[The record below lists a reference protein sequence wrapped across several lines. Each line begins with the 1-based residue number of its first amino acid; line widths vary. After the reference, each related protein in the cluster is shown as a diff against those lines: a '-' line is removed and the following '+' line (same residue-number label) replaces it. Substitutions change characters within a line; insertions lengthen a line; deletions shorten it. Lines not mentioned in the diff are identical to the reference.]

1 MLVKKRRI
9 NNIENVYFTPVVA
22 HNRHDF
28 SAKSV
33 RMVVCNNRFV
43 LVLTQIAEYLDSSW
57 HVGNALEWLG
67 TRLNKWKWITSAESM
82 EYQIPF
88 FVNEILSQLQAI
100 NMHLLDI
107 NKQNILNAEFTA
119 EEVHHAL
126 FQKTTF

>member
-9 NNIENVYFTPVVA
+9 NNIDNVYFTPVVA

-57 HVGNALEWLG
+57 HMGNALE
-67 TRLNKWKWITSAESM
+67 
-82 EYQIPF
+82 
-88 FVNEILSQLQAI
+88 
-100 NMHLLDI
+100 
-107 NKQNILNAEFTA
+107 
-119 EEVHHAL
+119 
-126 FQKTTF
+126 